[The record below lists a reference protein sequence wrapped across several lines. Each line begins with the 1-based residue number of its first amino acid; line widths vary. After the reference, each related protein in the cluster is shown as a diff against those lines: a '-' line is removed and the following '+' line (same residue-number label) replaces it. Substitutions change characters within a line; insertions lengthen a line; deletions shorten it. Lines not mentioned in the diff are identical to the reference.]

1 MLSERSTR
9 GGMRALIISLFVL
22 TMAGGV
28 LERAPLAL
36 AQTETLSA
44 AQIGAIQAAVD
55 TALANIDP
63 TLTGDARTQAVAQ
76 ALSQVTTSQINLDG
90 AAAIG
95 PVMSAAVAAGIS
107 PAQAA
112 APILPAALA
121 MGVSPATAV
130 NNIVVGSVAAGGSA
144 TQTTQAVIA
153 VGIQN
158 GIAAAL
164 VGAGLGQAAASLGTS
179 NPTAASQV
187 ARVVS
192 NEGTA
197 GTGQAFGTA
206 AIANGGSQQL
216 VAQALQNPA
225 VTTTAIQTNTTTNVN
240 TTNLTTGSSQA
251 TTAVSTTVACT
262 TPSCN

>member
-9 GGMRALIISLFVL
+9 GGMRALIICLFAL
-22 TMAGGV
+22 TTAGGV
-28 LERAPLAL
+28 LECAPLAF
-36 AQTETLSA
+36 AQADTLSA

-76 ALSQVTTSQINLDG
+76 VLSQVTTSQITLDG
-90 AAAIG
+90 PAAIG
-95 PVMSAAVAAGIS
+95 PVMSAAIAAGIP

-112 APILPAALA
+112 APILPAAIA
-121 MGVSPATAV
+121 MGIAPVTAV
-130 NNIVVGSVAAGGSA
+130 NNIVVGSVTAGGSA

-153 VGIQN
+153 AAIQN
-158 GIAAAL
+158 GTTGNL
-164 VGAGLGQAAASLGTS
+164 VGAGLGQAAASLAIS

-187 ARVVS
+187 AQVVS

-225 VTTTAIQTNTTTNVN
+225 VTTTAIQTNTTATVN

-251 TTAVSTTVACT
+251 ITAVSTTVACT